1 MRQTL
6 TNYKAAIFSLP
17 LIVTLAAQADAARTD
32 ACPTGWTENGKGI
45 HKNEKGDYSH
55 IDWNELAR
63 VARGEKTD
71 EPVAYVKCASASV
84 MRATNLAVE
93 PAVLVT
99 DSSADKLSGVTYT
112 SATVASANT
121 RTFASKQEKQAQ
133 IDQLKWIGIGMIL
146 FSLAVMAYAFLPGIV
161 TTLLRRKQT

>member
-1 MRQTL
+1 MTKF
-6 TNYKAAIFSLP
+6 KAAFLSLP
-17 LIVTLAAQADAARTD
+17 LIFGLAVQADAARTD
-32 ACPTGWTENGKGI
+32 TCPTGWTEHGQGVQ
-45 HKNEKGDYSH
+45 KNEKGDFSH

-63 VARGEKTD
+63 VARGEKSA
-71 EPVAYVKCASASV
+71 EPVAYVRCASATV
-84 MRATNLAVE
+84 MRASAAAVE

-99 DSSADKLSGVTYT
+99 DTSADKLSGITYT
-112 SATVASANT
+112 SATVASTNT